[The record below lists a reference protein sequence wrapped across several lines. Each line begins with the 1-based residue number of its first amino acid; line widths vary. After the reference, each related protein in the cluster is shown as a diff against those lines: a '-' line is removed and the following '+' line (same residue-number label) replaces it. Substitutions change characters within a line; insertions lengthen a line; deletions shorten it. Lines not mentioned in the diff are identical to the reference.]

1 MVNDTQQIPEG
12 YKQTDVGVIPEDW
25 EIINL
30 GSVGGFSK
38 GRGIKKDEANS
49 GEIPCIRYGEIYTHH
64 NDIVKFFNSKISS
77 EVARTSRKLKKG
89 EILFAGSGETK
100 EEIGKCVA
108 YLHDLEAYAGGDIV
122 ILTPT
127 KGDSMFL
134 GYLLNSSKVNAQK
147 ASRGQGDAIVH
158 ISSAALSSVVISIP
172 QDPKEQEKIAVALS
186 DIDSLISKLDQLI
199 QKKKNIKQ
207 GVMQELLTGKRRLPG
222 FSGEWVE
229 KKLDQIAD
237 FYKGSGLSK
246 SKIVNDG
253 KYPCILYG
261 ELFTTYSE
269 VINQVISHTNA
280 IEGLTSK
287 KGDVLLPGSTT
298 TSGIDLATASSLE
311 VENVLL
317 GGDMIV
323 LRKKTNEAFNSKFLA
338 HYLTHISKYK
348 IAEISQGI
356 TIIHLHGSRLKDI
369 SIFVPSD
376 IKEQDSISRIIVE
389 MSSEILLLES
399 QRKKYQ
405 DLKQGMMQQLLT
417 GKIRLI

>member
-1 MVNDTQQIPEG
+1 MTQDQNIPVG
-12 YKQTDVGVIPEDW
+12 YKQTDAGVIPEDW
-25 EIINL
+25 EVNSLGKVAKVTMGQSPKSTFYNQSGNGLPLIQGNADIKNRKTIIRSFTSNITK
-30 GSVGGFSK
+30 K
-38 GRGIKKDEANS
+38 G
-49 GEIPCIRYGEIYTHH
+49 Y
-64 NDIVKFFNSKISS
+64 
-77 EVARTSRKLKKG
+77 KG
-89 EILFAGSGETK
+89 EIVMTVRAPVG
-100 EEIGKCVA
+100 EIGRIEFDCCLGRGVCGIHYKNN
-108 YLHDLEAYAGGDIV
+108 YLYHYLIHLENYWDKLSKGSTFDSVNSKEVKELEI
-122 ILTPT
+122 ILPESNDEQ
-127 KGDSMFL
+127 KII
-134 GYLLNSSKVNAQK
+134 AQ
-147 ASRGQGDAIVH
+147 
-158 ISSAALSSVVISIP
+158 
-172 QDPKEQEKIAVALS
+172 ALS

-207 GVMQELLTGKRRLPG
+207 GAMQELLTGKRRLPG

-229 KKLDQIAD
+229 RKLDQIAD

-253 KYPCILYG
+253 QYPCILYG

-269 VINQVISHTNA
+269 VINLVISHTNA
-280 IEGLTSK
+280 IEGLASK
-287 KGDVLLPGSTT
+287 KGDVILPGSTT

-311 VENVLL
+311 VEDVLL

-323 LRKKTNEAFNSKFLA
+323 LRKKTNEAFNSQFLA
-338 HYLTHISKYK
+338 YYLTHISKYK

-356 TIIHLHGSRLKDI
+356 TIIHLHGSRLKNI
-369 SIFVPSD
+369 LMFVPSD
-376 IKEQDSISRIIVE
+376 IKEQDAISKIIIE

>member
-1 MVNDTQQIPEG
+1 MVNDTQQIPAG
-12 YKQTDVGVIPEDW
+12 YKQTDVGIIPEDW
-25 EIINL
+25 EVKRLGDIGESIIGLTYSPSDVSRSGLLVHRSSNIQNNKL
-30 GSVGGFSK
+30 SYLDNVYVNKKVNEKLILRKKDILICVRNGSRDLIGKSALIVGKSVGETFGAFMSVYRVNENQDYIFYLITSDVIQSQINQSLGATINQITNK
-38 GRGIKKDEANS
+38 TLNDFIAPFPNDPNEATT
-49 GEIPCIRYGEIYTHH
+49 I
-64 NDIVKFFNSKISS
+64 
-77 EVARTSRKLKKG
+77 
-89 EILFAGSGETK
+89 
-100 EEIGKCVA
+100 
-108 YLHDLEAYAGGDIV
+108 
-122 ILTPT
+122 
-127 KGDSMFL
+127 
-134 GYLLNSSKVNAQK
+134 SKV
-147 ASRGQGDAIVH
+147 
-158 ISSAALSSVVISIP
+158 LF
-172 QDPKEQEKIAVALS
+172 

-207 GVMQELLTGKRRLPG
+207 GAMQELLTGKRRLPG